1 MMETLREWL
10 FSVITVS
17 GMLAAAQTLV
27 PEGTIRKIA
36 SFTGGLILMVTL
48 LRPLP
53 GMNPE
58 RLELRL
64 EHYRQEI
71 ESRQRELE
79 DRGESE
85 LTELIKSRTAAYI
98 MDKADALGLR
108 IQARVITDTGADGI
122 PVPVS
127 AELTGGY
134 SEALSVY
141 LERELGIPP
150 ERQVWHEN

>member
-1 MMETLREWL
+1 MGTLREWL

-17 GMLAAAQTLV
+17 GMLAVAQTLV
-27 PEGTIRKIA
+27 PEGTVRKIA

-48 LRPLP
+48 LQPLP
-53 GMNPE
+53 GMAPE
-58 RLELRL
+58 RFELRL

-79 DRGESE
+79 GRGAGE

-108 IQARVITDTGADGI
+108 VQVRILMETGADGI
-122 PVPVS
+122 PVPVA
-127 AELTGGY
+127 AELTGEY
-134 SEALSVY
+134 SEALSAY
-141 LERELGIPP
+141 LERDLGIPA